1 MFVSRRVVE
10 EAYED
15 SGHSLNWYRSYN
27 SSRSSAKQYFA
38 SVLDLPIEDFTFCN
52 DSTTMWTSPV
62 YMNDYARWSGDIEG
76 LVQAE
81 DGWHA
86 NCHAFDRFWLSP
98 ACRHNVSECIP
109 MLSHEYGWLVDAF
122 MAWSTAYGIPAA
134 VGILD
139 AKYESTSES
148 AEYFFNLARTLKVLS
163 FWFRPDTS
171 QLAFDPLPII
181 FPVHVASEW
190 AVGNKRT
197 AATGSYIGK
206 LVSRRLR
213 EQAYNVLS
221 FLENLKLELPEMQ
234 QYLGMKDATT
244 SWEGVACQWIT
255 SNRQRWERWV
265 PKDTTCFPG
274 FGLIDAAGNTVNTRE
289 AAKGCGLCT
298 PGTSSK
304 AVLDETGRTYTC
316 DLCSPGTYQE
326 VSGETL
332 CITCPAGRVAAEAG
346 VSQCEACTPGSYAN
360 STGLE
365 SCQPCGN
372 GDDQSTWTTSRLTEI
387 RGTAQWI
394 QVEAAASGDLCHCI
408 PGWFLRDGRCYE
420 CTEGASCPGSSQ
432 VEVLPGYFSFSTD
445 PGSIYRCF
453 RSALACPGGDPGT
466 CAEGRDNRTVACS
479 ACMVGLH
486 PTAEG
491 CVPCQGQDY
500 FILILVCILVL
511 VATGGAHAFLL
522 FTTAQKV
529 QVGLVKVGIYIG
541 QLAVCVQVVVVMHR
555 MDMEWQEPFLTILR
569 AMSVISVEELMQ
581 SLNAVSCV
589 TRFSPTVQ
597 FLFQT
602 VAVPLAFMTG
612 PVLVH
617 LHYICIRKMGNRVKK
632 AKKEVAEGARLHNI
646 AETFGMLCMVF
657 FIVLCTAV
665 LEPFDCVTH
674 PNLASTMRTA
684 SDVLCN
690 FRDDHLSLSFAASFL
705 TLLPVGF
712 VALCAWIVL
721 MELPKRIHR
730 MDVKFIRSCS
740 FLFSRFRPGHHPFAV
755 LLLVRNAVVAMSPIL
770 PSVAAGCLAIFA
782 MLCLNLCLSAVFQP
796 WLFPLC
802 SYTDMLANVCFLLIL
817 LHGAFYVEDEI
828 GPSAMIV
835 CSVVLGATLVMLL
848 GLAAYSLAEYWLRKR
863 RKSYQFFLTHH
874 KSTAGSV
881 ARLVKLELR
890 QHDCSVFLDSDDLSS
905 LVHLFA
911 VISQSVEN
919 LIVVGSA
926 NIWTRKWCVGEI
938 VTAKLQNVNIVVLA
952 LPGFHF
958 PDAAFIAAF
967 DTVLGDLNELAT
979 YGLAKSD
986 IKDTLAKLRD
996 QKTVTLPERFQVSDL
1011 AEMMQEVIP
1020 ARTAVPKDT
1029 MNVTRFDADGIGA
1042 VTSCVILANH
1052 DDMEALATAHV
1063 LRIWMFPHLLQRRI
1077 NGPSVISSDDRIME
1091 LGAEHAQ
1098 LVIVLCTKDCLEVPS
1113 MLQWMIQ
1120 CYHFAVHCRMLPII
1134 ADDDFRV
1141 PGAVADFR
1149 TLARRPHVLAQDERL
1164 LDYLAVVRVL
1174 FTQIAFRFSAR
1185 YSTEASLKSKAGRCA
1200 ERLLDLEN
1208 LATLLHV
1215 APPTIDLSEVTTW
1228 LQESSNEAE
1237 RSHVEQRHAGR
1248 LEEDEGMEEVVF

>member
-1 MFVSRRVVE
+1 
-10 EAYED
+10 
-15 SGHSLNWYRSYN
+15 
-27 SSRSSAKQYFA
+27 
-38 SVLDLPIEDFTFCN
+38 
-52 DSTTMWTSPV
+52 MWTSPV

-76 LVQAE
+76 LVQAQ

-86 NCHAFDRFWLSP
+86 KCHAFDRFWLSP

-122 MAWSTAYGIPAA
+122 MAWSTAYGMPAA
-134 VGILD
+134 VGIMD
-139 AKYESTSES
+139 GKYESTSES
-148 AEYFFNLARTLKVLS
+148 AEYFYSLARSLNVLS

-171 QLAFDPLPII
+171 QVAFDPLPII
-181 FPVHVASEW
+181 FPVHVATEW

-206 LVSRRLR
+206 LASRRLR

-221 FLENLKLELPEMQ
+221 FLENLKLELTEMQ
-234 QYLGMKDATT
+234 QYLGMKDATK
-244 SWEGVACQWIT
+244 SWEDVACQWIT

-265 PKDTTCFPG
+265 PKDTTCIPG
-274 FGLIDAAGNTVNTRE
+274 FGLIDAAGNAVTTRE

-304 AVLDETGRTYTC
+304 AILDETGRTYTC

-360 STGLE
+360 SSGLE

-387 RGTAQWI
+387 RGSQQWI
-394 QVEAAASGDLCHCI
+394 QVEAAASADLCHCI
-408 PGWFLRDGRCYE
+408 PGWFLRNGRCHE

-432 VEVLPGYFSFSTD
+432 VEVLPGYFSSSID
-445 PGSIYRCF
+445 PGSIYRCY
-453 RSALACPGGDPGT
+453 RSPLACPGGDPGT

-491 CVPCQGQDY
+491 CAPCQGQDY
-500 FILILVCILVL
+500 FMLIVVCILVL
-511 VATGGAHAFLL
+511 LATGGAHAFLL

-555 MDMEWQEPFLTILR
+555 MDMEWQEPFVSILR
-569 AMSVISVEELMQ
+569 ALSFISVDELMQ

-612 PVLVH
+612 PAVVH
-617 LHYICIRKMGNRVKK
+617 LQYVCICKMGNRRGKRTK
-632 AKKEVAEGARLHNI
+632 AKKEGARLHI
-646 AETFGMLCMVF
+646 LAETFGMLCMLF

-674 PNLASTMRTA
+674 PNLASTMTTA

-690 FRDDHLSLSFAASFL
+690 FRDDHWGLSLAASFL
-705 TLLPVGF
+705 TLLPVSF
-712 VALCAWIVL
+712 VALCAWILL

-740 FLFSRFRPGHHPFAV
+740 FLLSRFRPGHHAFAIF
-755 LLLVRNAVVAMSPIL
+755 LLVRNAVVAMSPIL
-770 PSVAAGCLAIFA
+770 PSVAAGCLAIFT

-802 SYTDMLANVCFLLIL
+802 TYMDMLANVCFLLIL

-828 GPSAMIV
+828 GASGMIA
-835 CSVVLGATLVMLL
+835 CSVVFGATLALFF
-848 GLAAYSLAEYWLRKR
+848 GLAAYSLVEYWLRKQ
-863 RKSYQFFLTHH
+863 RKTYQFFLTHH

-881 ARLVKLELR
+881 ARLVKLELQ
-890 QHDCSVFLDSDDLSS
+890 QHGCSVFLDSDDLSS
-905 LVHLFA
+905 LVHLFG
-911 VISQSVEN
+911 VISQSIEN
-919 LIVVGSA
+919 LIVIGSA
-926 NIWTRKWCVGEI
+926 DIWTRKWCVGEV
-938 VTAKLQNVNIVVLA
+938 VTAKLHDVTMVVLA

-958 PDAAFIAAF
+958 PDAAFIAAL
-967 DTVLGDLNELAT
+967 DTVLGDLNELVT
-979 YGLAKSD
+979 YGLSKSD
-986 IKDTLAKLRD
+986 IKDTLTRLRD
-996 QKTVTLPERFQVSDL
+996 QKTIALPERFQVSDL
-1011 AEMMQEVIP
+1011 ACLAEMMQQVNP
-1020 ARTAVPKDT
+1020 ARTGKDAV
-1029 MNVTRFDADGIGA
+1029 NLIHSFADGLGA
-1042 VTSCVILANH
+1042 VTSCLVLANH

-1077 NGPSVISSDDRIME
+1077 NGPFVISSDDRIME
-1091 LGAEHAQ
+1091 LGIEHAK
-1098 LVIVLCTKDCLEVPS
+1098 LVIVVCTKDCLEAPGMV
-1113 MLQWMIQ
+1113 QWMIQ
-1120 CYHFAVHCRMLPII
+1120 CYHFASHCRMLPII
-1134 ADDDFRV
+1134 ADEDFRV
-1141 PGAVADFR
+1141 PGTVADFR
-1149 TLARRPHVLAQDERL
+1149 ALARSPNVLTQDESL
-1164 LDYLAVVRVL
+1164 PAYLAVVRVL

-1185 YSTEASLKSKAGRCA
+1185 YSNEATLKSKAGRFA

-1215 APPTIDLSEVTTW
+1215 APLFDLSEVTTCVH
-1228 LQESSNEAE
+1228 ECTNEAE
-1237 RSHVEQRHAGR
+1237 RNEVEQRDADR
-1248 LEEDEGMEEVVF
+1248 FDEDNEGMQEVVF